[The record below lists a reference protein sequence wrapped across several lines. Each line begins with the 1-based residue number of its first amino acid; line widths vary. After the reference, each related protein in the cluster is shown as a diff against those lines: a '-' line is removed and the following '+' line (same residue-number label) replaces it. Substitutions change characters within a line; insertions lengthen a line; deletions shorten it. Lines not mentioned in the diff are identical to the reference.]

1 MTAAGESSVTA
12 TTTDCA
18 SHSALVIEPAVT
30 NVAPDVTDEELRIV
44 VNETDSIDLLRLQ
57 QSADRKQL
65 ARLDQMRTEILDR
78 LVHIDRR
85 IAERDQLALNLET
98 DQT

>member
-1 MTAAGESSVTA
+1 MNDASMTG
-12 TTTDCA
+12 
-18 SHSALVIEPAVT
+18 
-30 NVAPDVTDEELRIV
+30 
-44 VNETDSIDLLRLQ
+44 TDSIDLLRLQ